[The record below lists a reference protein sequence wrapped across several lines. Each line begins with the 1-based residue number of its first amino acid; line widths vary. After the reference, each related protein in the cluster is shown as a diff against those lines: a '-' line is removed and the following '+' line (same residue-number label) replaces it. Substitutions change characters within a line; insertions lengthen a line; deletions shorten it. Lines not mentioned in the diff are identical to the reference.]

1 MGIKSIKEAQQAE
14 HLRVCQHGTP
24 EEKAAWIKNNCGFA
38 SALKSAKKVTI
49 KFGK

>member
-1 MGIKSIKEAQQAE
+1 MDIRAIKEAQQAE
-14 HLRVCQHGTP
+14 HLRVCQHGTL

-38 SALKSAKKVTI
+38 AALMSGKKVTV